1 MTGASIGPA
10 LLQAALPDPA
20 STLELAAAA
29 LQGLITLLLAGLC
42 FGVWR
47 RNREPHFGWWAV
59 AFGIYALRIGVIM
72 VFLVTLNLSWL
83 FWHQVI
89 TGWTALALLWAAI
102 VFAHRARWRPW
113 YWALLAFSPLWG
125 YIAVNKLDNFAL
137 AATPSVLFISAATIW
152 TGGVLLRYRR
162 PATHA
167 ASTLLGWSFVV
178 WGLHHLDYPLLRA
191 QGAWLPWG
199 YYLDIL
205 FVLAVG
211 AGILLLVNAELASRL
226 RTRTV
231 ELERLSRR
239 MVGQHEE
246 ERRRL
251 SMALHDETAQLF
263 AAVKLQLGVVRE
275 QVAAPQAERLDR
287 AIELFDDGIRVVRN
301 VTHDLRPALLDDL
314 GLLPALRSLVGEFA
328 DQHGMDVTFTA
339 PDTLPVMAADAD
351 LAVYRVVQE
360 ALANVARHARGA
372 GAAVRVFTDDGQ
384 LVVQIADQGPG
395 LAAEDTIERAAADGH
410 LGIAGMRERIGTL
423 GGVVEVASGA
433 GHGVTVTARVPIAE
447 ETPP

>member
-1 MTGASIGPA
+1 MTTQI
-10 LLQAALPDPA
+10 ALPDQA
-20 STLELAAAA
+20 STLELAAAG
-29 LQGLITLLLAGLC
+29 LQALITLFLAALC
-42 FGVWR
+42 LGVWR
-47 RNREPHFGWWAV
+47 RGREPHFGWWAV
-59 AFGIYALRIGVIM
+59 AFGIYAVRIGAIM
-72 VFLVTLNLSWL
+72 AFLQTLNLNWL

-89 TGWTALALLWAAI
+89 TGWTALTLLWAAI
-102 VFAHRARWRPW
+102 VFAHRAKWQAW
-113 YWALLAFSPLWG
+113 YWVLLAFPPLWG

-137 AATPSVLFISAATIW
+137 AATPAVLFISGATIW
-152 TGGVLLRYRR
+152 TGVVLLRYRK
-162 PATHA
+162 PATRA

-178 WGLHHLDYPLLRA
+178 WGLHHLDYPILRA

-211 AGILLLVNAELASRL
+211 SGILLLVNAELASRL
-226 RTRTV
+226 QARSL

-287 AIELFDDGIRVVRN
+287 AIELFDDGIRVVRH

-328 DQHGMDVTFTA
+328 EQHGMPVTFTA
-339 PDTLPVMAADAD
+339 PDALPVIAGEAE

-360 ALANVARHARGA
+360 ALANVSRHASGA
-372 GAAVRVFTDDGQ
+372 PARVRISATASELRLEVEDD
-384 LVVQIADQGPG
+384 GPG
-395 LAAEDTIERAAADGH
+395 LADADTIARAEAAGH
-410 LGIAGMRERIGTL
+410 LGIAGMRERIGAL
-423 GGVVEVASGA
+423 GGSVSIESPKGGGVVI
-433 GHGVTVTARVPIAE
+433 TANVPITE
-447 ETPP
+447 ENPR